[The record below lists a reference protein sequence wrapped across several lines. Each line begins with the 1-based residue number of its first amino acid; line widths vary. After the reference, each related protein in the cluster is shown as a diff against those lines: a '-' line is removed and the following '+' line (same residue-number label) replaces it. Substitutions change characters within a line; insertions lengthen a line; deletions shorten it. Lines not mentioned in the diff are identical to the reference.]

1 MKWYNKNCFAGGHGV
16 CWFDKYSFLHFG
28 NLGFIY
34 AILLLIGLIKNI
46 NMKWSLY
53 LFLIINIIHI
63 IDEILNNYTD
73 ISTESIWVPKHLG
86 KVPRD
91 GDSIQN
97 FLGDLI
103 SGFVGSSLVLL
114 TFYLTQ
120 KTIYQPLIIL
130 FTGFGLFCIGMSF
143 WLNM

>member
-1 MKWYNKNCFAGGHGV
+1 MKWYNQECFYGDHGV

-28 NLGFIY
+28 DLGFIY

-46 NMKWSLY
+46 KIKWGLY
-53 LFLIINIIHI
+53 LFLIINIMHI
-63 IDEILNNYTD
+63 IDDILNNFTD
-73 ISTESIWVPKHLG
+73 TSLESIWVPKYLG

-91 GDSIQN
+91 GDSVQN

-103 SGFVGSSLVLL
+103 SGFIGSSIVLL

-130 FTGFGLFCIGMSF
+130 FTGFTLFCIGMGC